1 MKMNLAELNELR
13 TMLYTLRGAM
23 CEESEPVQQ
32 MVKESEE
39 KTREFIARL
48 EVDYPDKK
56 GLVGGMIAALDYLV
70 KNGL

>member
-1 MKMNLAELNELR
+1 MNLAELNELR

-23 CEESEPVQQ
+23 CEEPEPAQV

-48 EVDYPDKK
+48 EADYPDKK
-56 GLVGGMIAALDYLV
+56 GLMGGMIAALDYLV

>member
-1 MKMNLAELNELR
+1 MNLAELNELR
-13 TMLYTLRGAM
+13 TVLYTLRGAV

-48 EVDYPDKK
+48 EADYPDKK
-56 GLVGGMIAALDYLV
+56 GLMGGMIAALDYLV
-70 KNGL
+70 KSGL

>member
-1 MKMNLAELNELR
+1 
-13 TMLYTLRGAM
+13 MLYTLRGAM
-23 CEESEPVQQ
+23 CEESEPAQQ

-48 EVDYPDKK
+48 EAGYPDKK
-56 GLVGGMIAALDYLV
+56 GLVGGMIAVLDYLV

>member
-1 MKMNLAELNELR
+1 MSSLEQQELK

-39 KTREFIARL
+39 KTREFIVRL
-48 EVDYPDKK
+48 EADYPDKK
-56 GLVGGMIAALDYLV
+56 GIVGGMIAALDYLV

>member
-1 MKMNLAELNELR
+1 MSSVEQQELK

-39 KTREFIARL
+39 KTRAFIARL
-48 EVDYPDKK
+48 EADYPDQK
-56 GLVGGMIAALDYLV
+56 GLVGGMIATLDYLV

>member
-1 MKMNLAELNELR
+1 MSLGKTDDLWPVLCM
-13 TMLYTLRGAM
+13 LRGAVS
-23 CEESEPVQQ
+23 EESEPVQV
-32 MVKESEE
+32 MVKESED

-48 EVDYPDKK
+48 EADWPDKK

>member
-1 MKMNLAELNELR
+1 MNLAELNELR

-39 KTREFIARL
+39 KAREFIARL
-48 EVDYPDKK
+48 EADYPDKN
-56 GLVGGMIAALDYLV
+56 GLMGGMIAVLDYLV

>member
-1 MKMNLAELNELR
+1 MNLAELNELR

-23 CEESEPVQQ
+23 CEESGPVQQ

-39 KTREFIARL
+39 KTKAFIAQL
-48 EVDYPDKK
+48 DADYPDGR
-56 GLVGGMIAALDYLV
+56 GLFGGLLAVIDHLV

>member
-1 MKMNLAELNELR
+1 MNLAELNELR

>member
-1 MKMNLAELNELR
+1 
-13 TMLYTLRGAM
+13 MLYTLRGAM

-48 EVDYPDKK
+48 EADYPDKK
-56 GLVGGMIAALDYLV
+56 GLMGGVIAALDYLV

>member
-1 MKMNLAELNELR
+1 MSSLEQQELK

-23 CEESEPVQQ
+23 YEESEPVQQ

-39 KTREFIARL
+39 KTRAFIARL
-48 EVDYPDKK
+48 EADYPDKK
-56 GLVGGMIAALDYLV
+56 GLVGGIIAALDYLV

>member
-1 MKMNLAELNELR
+1 MNLAELNELR
-13 TMLYTLRGAM
+13 TVLYTLRGVV
-23 CEESEPVQQ
+23 CEESEPTQQ

-48 EVDYPDKK
+48 EADWPDKK
-56 GLVGGMIAALDYLV
+56 GLMGGMIAALDYLV

>member
-1 MKMNLAELNELR
+1 MSSLKQEELK
-13 TMLYTLRGAM
+13 TMLYMLRGAM

-48 EVDYPDKK
+48 EADYPDKK
-56 GLVGGMIAALDYLV
+56 GIAGGVIAALDYLA

>member
-1 MKMNLAELNELR
+1 
-13 TMLYTLRGAM
+13 MLYTLRGAM
-23 CEESEPVQQ
+23 CEESEPTQV

-48 EVDYPDKK
+48 EADYPDKK

-70 KNGL
+70 KNVL

>member
-1 MKMNLAELNELR
+1 MNLAELNELR

-23 CEESEPVQQ
+23 CEESEPVQV

-48 EVDYPDKK
+48 EADWPDKK
-56 GLVGGMIAALDYLV
+56 GLMGGMIAVLDYLV
-70 KNGL
+70 KSGL

>member
-1 MKMNLAELNELR
+1 
-13 TMLYTLRGAM
+13 MLYTLRGAM
-23 CEESEPVQQ
+23 CEESELVQQ

-48 EVDYPDKK
+48 EADYPDKK
-56 GLVGGMIAALDYLV
+56 GLMGGMIAALDYLV

>member
-1 MKMNLAELNELR
+1 MNLAELNELR
-13 TMLYTLRGAM
+13 TVLYTLRGAM
-23 CEESEPVQQ
+23 CEESEPAQQ

-56 GLVGGMIAALDYLV
+56 GLMGGMIAALDYFV

>member
-1 MKMNLAELNELR
+1 MSSLEQQELK

-23 CEESEPVQQ
+23 YEESEPVQQ

-39 KTREFIARL
+39 KTRAFIARL
-48 EVDYPDKK
+48 EADYPDQK
-56 GLVGGMIAALDYLV
+56 GLVGGLIATLDYLV

>member
-1 MKMNLAELNELR
+1 
-13 TMLYTLRGAM
+13 MLYTLRGAM

>member
-1 MKMNLAELNELR
+1 MSSLEQQELK

-23 CEESEPVQQ
+23 YEESEPVQQ
-32 MVKESEE
+32 MVKESEV

-48 EVDYPDKK
+48 EADYPDKK
-56 GLVGGMIAALDYLV
+56 GIVGGMISALDYLV

>member
-1 MKMNLAELNELR
+1 MNLAELNELR

-23 CEESEPVQQ
+23 CEESEPVQV

-48 EVDYPDKK
+48 EADWPDKK

-70 KNGL
+70 KNGV

>member
-1 MKMNLAELNELR
+1 MSSLEQQELK

-39 KTREFIARL
+39 KTREFISRL
-48 EVDYPDKK
+48 EADYPDKK
-56 GLVGGMIAALDYLV
+56 GIVGGMIAALDYLV

>member
-1 MKMNLAELNELR
+1 MSLGKTDDLWPVLCM
-13 TMLYTLRGAM
+13 LRGAVS
-23 CEESEPVQQ
+23 EESEPVQM

-48 EVDYPDKK
+48 EADWPDKK

>member
-1 MKMNLAELNELR
+1 MSSVEQQELK

-39 KTREFIARL
+39 KTREFITRL
-48 EVDYPDKK
+48 EADYPDKK
-56 GLVGGMIAALDYLV
+56 GIVGGMIATLDYLV

>member
-1 MKMNLAELNELR
+1 MNLAEQLELK
-13 TMLYTLRGAM
+13 TLLYTLRGMM

-48 EVDYPDKK
+48 EADYPDKK
-56 GLVGGMIAALDYLV
+56 GLMGGAIAMLDYLV

>member
-1 MKMNLAELNELR
+1 MSSVEQQELK

-39 KTREFIARL
+39 KTRAFIARL
-48 EVDYPDKK
+48 EADYPDQK
-56 GLVGGMIAALDYLV
+56 GLVGGMIAVLDHLV

>member
-1 MKMNLAELNELR
+1 MNLAEQQELK

-32 MVKESEE
+32 MVKESEV

-48 EVDYPDKK
+48 EADYPDKK
-56 GLVGGMIAALDYLV
+56 GIVGGMIAVLDHLV

>member
-1 MKMNLAELNELR
+1 MSSGKTDDLWPVLCM
-13 TMLYTLRGAM
+13 LRGAVS
-23 CEESEPVQQ
+23 EESEPVQM
-32 MVKESEE
+32 MVKESED

-48 EVDYPDKK
+48 EADWPDKK